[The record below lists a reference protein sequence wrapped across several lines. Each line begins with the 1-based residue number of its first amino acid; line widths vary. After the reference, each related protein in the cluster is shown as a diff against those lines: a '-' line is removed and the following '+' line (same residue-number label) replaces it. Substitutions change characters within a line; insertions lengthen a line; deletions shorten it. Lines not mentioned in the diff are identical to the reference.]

1 MQKIR
6 LKEMKQRQKEHKPNK
21 TGQQMEKN
29 LKRKLFIDSSSSESD
44 VEQEKICNDSTD
56 DSITEGNEDPNES
69 LSEGNFVLVK
79 FPTKKNVIFISLDS
93 LNSTNNVYKSYQI
106 LEGSAYLKVQDIPFD
121 FGYLLIQVHSLKEP
135 VVLSNTSDFVADTY
149 VNGTNIGL
157 IYITDGENKL
167 EYYLSSKPNANTTI
181 LLVIIGHDIKD
192 PIPGGCNL
200 TYDIEIAPFQ
210 KVTNLNELIRVDAQ
224 APALHNNEKCPQE
237 GIKIEMYH
245 MYWQE
250 WDFTEGEYF
259 RAIEKMLT
267 VKDVEAHGR
276 RVPNSRGF
284 PLLRRYYASYAGT
297 VSVYSIVTN
306 FRGFRSAYVPAV
318 SFGSDISEVSIY
330 WKILYSFIIFL
341 GLFLCFKGHRF
352 FQVSLFFSGYFV
364 AAMFTYLILAK
375 MDLTDTADIP
385 VFENDIN
392 YWSVFIGITL
402 LVTFALLILSH
413 LYSNILTTSF
423 VGAYILIAPFDYI
436 TEGNIR
442 YIFLNT
448 VHRATVPNFN
458 LAVIDPLI
466 QTGDQVLLVSW
477 ALVTLI
483 GVYVQ
488 WKHNRGRAPF
498 PPPPTSPRL
507 VAITE
512 HTPLLGA

>member
-224 APALHNNEKCPQE
+224 APALHNNECPQE

-276 RVPNSRGF
+276 RVPSSRGF

-306 FRGFRSAYVPAV
+306 FRGFRSAYVPAI

-330 WKILYSFIIFL
+330 WKILYSFMVFF

-352 FQVSLFFSGYFV
+352 FQVSLFFTGYFV

-375 MDLTDTADIP
+375 MDLTDT
-385 VFENDIN
+385 
-392 YWSVFIGITL
+392 
-402 LVTFALLILSH
+402 
-413 LYSNILTTSF
+413 
-423 VGAYILIAPFDYI
+423 
-436 TEGNIR
+436 
-442 YIFLNT
+442 
-448 VHRATVPNFN
+448 
-458 LAVIDPLI
+458 
-466 QTGDQVLLVSW
+466 DQVLLVSW